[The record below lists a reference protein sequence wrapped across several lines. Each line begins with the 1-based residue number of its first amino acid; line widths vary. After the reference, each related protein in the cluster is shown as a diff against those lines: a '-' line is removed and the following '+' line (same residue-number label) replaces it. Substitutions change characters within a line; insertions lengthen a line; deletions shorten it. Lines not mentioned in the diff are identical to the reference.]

1 MYRCFMV
8 VIDAHT
14 IMITPLWER
23 TIICLTDL
31 QNLQHTLGK
40 GKLKNSAKA
49 FIQYWPCKFTSQ
61 TWHKTILNILP
72 AGNGYQ

>member
-1 MYRCFMV
+1 MV

-23 TIICLTDL
+23 TIICLTGL

-61 TWHKTILNILP
+61 T
-72 AGNGYQ
+72 